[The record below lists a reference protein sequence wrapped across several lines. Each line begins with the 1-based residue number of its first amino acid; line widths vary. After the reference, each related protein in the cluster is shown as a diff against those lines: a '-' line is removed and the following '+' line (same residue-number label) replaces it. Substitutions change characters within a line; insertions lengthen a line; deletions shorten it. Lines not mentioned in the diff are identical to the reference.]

1 MAVLDLLFCSKGRS
15 TDGAWRRY
23 PLLHPGNTSVG
34 LDIGMA
40 VAVRRCGHVSEEKVL
55 VYNVST
61 QHYVGA
67 TCPRLL
73 FPASLEDLKSTFL
86 SHQSKTKFMVT
97 PPLIESDREKL
108 LVMKT

>member
-1 MAVLDLLFCSKGRS
+1 MRLRSLISKLGLMTWQCSTFSFAQRVGALMELGDVIPCYIQATLL
-15 TDGAWRRY
+15 
-23 PLLHPGNTSVG
+23 
-34 LDIGMA
+34 
-40 VAVRRCGHVSEEKVL
+40 EEKVL

>member
-40 VAVRRCGHVSEEKVL
+40 VAVRRCGHVSCTCARQRRESVSIQCIDTTLRWSHMSSSSLPRFVRRSQVNVL
-55 VYNVST
+55 EPS
-61 QHYVGA
+61 
-67 TCPRLL
+67 
-73 FPASLEDLKSTFL
+73 
-86 SHQSKTKFMVT
+86 
-97 PPLIESDREKL
+97 I
-108 LVMKT
+108 